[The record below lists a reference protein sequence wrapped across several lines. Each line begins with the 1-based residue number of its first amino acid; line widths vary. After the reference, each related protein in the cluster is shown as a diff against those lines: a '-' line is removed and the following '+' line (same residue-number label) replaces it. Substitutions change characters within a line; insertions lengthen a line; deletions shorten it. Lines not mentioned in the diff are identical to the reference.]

1 MTVVERFIACS
12 RRSDRGDSAKIS
24 EQKKKTTRGWGGS
37 ESEGFFSRSL
47 SSRRTPLSERLEQ
60 AKRLKERSMNGLST
74 KKVAVVERCP
84 LGLTVS

>member
-24 EQKKKTTRGWGGS
+24 EQNKKTTRGWGRG
-37 ESEGFFSRSL
+37 ESKEFFSRSL
-47 SSRRTPLSERLEQ
+47 SSRRTPLSELLEQ
-60 AKRLKERSMNGLST
+60 AKRLKERSMNGLSA
-74 KKVAVVERCP
+74 KKVAVVERSP